1 MIARP
6 FLPLVLA
13 VSTSA
18 VQAQTTATLLA
29 ATAQVA
35 GKPEVRLRWQPGP
48 TGLPA
53 GGYRLY
59 RVEAGG
65 ARRLLTPTSTP
76 IAQDLRRFS
85 APALRQKALQGAQ
98 LQPVAL
104 LSGSDGQVSDGAL
117 VSYELMGVDASGKES
132 PLASLKDFRVGADPQ
147 PPAPSGFAA
156 TVENGELSL
165 RWNRLS
171 AAQESMLYGVSYRL
185 QRDGKPLHKKPL
197 VLLDNQE
204 TEGKEEFFI
213 DSLDAPAEVHY
224 QLTLFDGFG
233 RSSSPTLLTVAV
245 PDWRRPS
252 ELPLLVGHLAELTL
266 RKAQLPQR
274 LPLARAQV
282 SVRRTELTWI
292 PAQGA
297 LSPIRYRIF
306 RQDLD
311 NPSAAPVLLTPTPI
325 EGTPVPTTPELLD
338 DLLGDVSLDDD
349 ASRAERLAAAKQ
361 RVRLQAQLR
370 ATPAL
375 RYSDTTLQPDRRC
388 RYAITALFTLNN
400 LETEPTFTVPIDVPS
415 ALPPGALTGLTSTFL
430 AAAMPTTERF
440 LAPGLF
446 KQSQVRSSAALRKQ
460 LPPQRSLQ
468 PLSFLRRDEGGVV
481 TLRWNLPAGL
491 QGVSCKVTRKDADS
505 SEAPVSLGVTRP
517 SATTY
522 SDPIPRGAAR
532 RFLYTLTPV
541 SRWGVV
547 GSPLSLPVDV
557 PATLAPSPPLVLSAT
572 PSETGGVVLTLQPN
586 SPLESVS
593 EYIVRVDS
601 RIVAATAKESGE
613 SLLLQIA
620 SAPAGSYTV
629 IARNATARLDS
640 PASPPLSVA
649 PLVLSL
655 PAPLGLKATTPP
667 EGVTLSWSP
676 VPGALGYQV
685 SRREGTGA
693 FLRLG
698 GRTAQPQY
706 RDVTSLSRKT
716 YTYRVVAVGATGTLS
731 APAEITVTTP

>member
-6 FLPLVLA
+6 LLTLVISLS
-13 VSTSA
+13 VSA
-18 VQAQTTATLLA
+18 VQAQATATLLA
-29 ATAQVA
+29 ATARVS

-48 TGLPA
+48 TGLPS

-65 ARRLLTPTSTP
+65 TRRLLTPSNTP
-76 IAQDLRRFS
+76 IAQELTRFS
-85 APALRQKALQGAQ
+85 TPALRKKALQGAQ
-98 LQPVAL
+98 LQPTAL
-104 LSGSDGQVSDGAL
+104 LSGSDGQVSDSAL
-117 VSYELMGVDASGKES
+117 VSYELMGVDPSGKES
-132 PLASLKDFRVGADPQ
+132 LLASLKDFRVGADPQ
-147 PPAPSGFAA
+147 PPAPVGFAA
-156 TVENGELSL
+156 TLDAGELSL
-165 RWNRLS
+165 RWSRLS
-171 AAQESMLYGVSYRL
+171 AAQEGALNGVSYRL

-197 VLLDNQE
+197 VILDSQE
-204 TEGKEEFFI
+204 TEGKEEFFV

-224 QLTLFDGFG
+224 QLTLIDGFG
-233 RSSSPTLLTVAV
+233 RSSSPALLTVPV

-252 ELPLLVGHLAELTL
+252 EIPLMVGHLAELTL
-266 RKAQLPQR
+266 RKPQLLQR
-274 LPLARAQV
+274 RPTARTQV
-282 SVRRTELTWI
+282 AVRRAELTWI
-292 PAQGA
+292 PAQGT
-297 LSPIRYRIF
+297 LSPIRYRVF

-311 NPSAAPVLLTPTPI
+311 NPSAPPVLLTPTPI

-338 DLLGDVSLDDD
+338 DLLGDISLDDD

-375 RYSDTTLQPDRRC
+375 RYTDTTIQPDRRY
-388 RYAITALFTLNN
+388 RYSVTALFTQNS
-400 LETEPTFTVPIDVPS
+400 LETEPTLTVPLEVPS

-430 AAAMPTTERF
+430 AAAVPPTERF
-440 LAPGLF
+440 MAPGLF
-446 KQSQVRSSAALRKQ
+446 KQSQVRSSAALRRQ
-460 LPPQRSLQ
+460 LPPQRNLQ
-468 PLSFLRRDEGGVV
+468 PMSFLRRDEGGAV

-505 SEAPVSLGVTRP
+505 SAAPTSLGVTRP
-517 SATTY
+517 NATTY

-532 RFLYTLTPV
+532 RFLYTITPV
-541 SRWGVV
+541 SRWGVA
-547 GSPLSLPVDV
+547 GSPLPLTVDV
-557 PATLAPSPPLVLSAT
+557 PATLAPSAPLVLSVT

-593 EYIVRVDS
+593 EYLVRVDN
-601 RIVAATAKESGE
+601 RLVASTVKESGE
-613 SLLLQIA
+613 NLLLQIA

-649 PLVLSL
+649 PLALSL
-655 PAPLGLKATTPP
+655 PAPTGLKAAATP
-667 EGVTLSWSP
+667 EGITLSWSP

-685 SRREGTGA
+685 SRREGSGA

-716 YTYRVVAVGATGTLS
+716 YTYRIVAVGATGTLS
-731 APAEITVTTP
+731 APAETTVTPP